1 MYIVSREGD
10 CVTNIGA
17 SKARISL
24 CRLIDQVAETHEI
37 IRISGKTT
45 NAILV
50 SEEKWN
56 AIQETLYL
64 YEDPETHKAIKESMN
79 TPLTECGRKLNW

>member
-1 MYIVSREGD
+1 M
-10 CVTNIGA
+10 TNISA
-17 SKARISL
+17 SKARMNL

-64 YEDPETHKAIKESMN
+64 YADPEIHKSIKESMN

>member
-1 MYIVSREGD
+1 M
-10 CVTNIGA
+10 TNISA
-17 SKARISL
+17 SKARMSL

-64 YEDPETHKAIKESMN
+64 HADPEIPNSI
-79 TPLTECGRKLNW
+79 

>member
-1 MYIVSREGD
+1 
-10 CVTNIGA
+10 VTTISAG
-17 SKARISL
+17 KARISL

-64 YEDPETHKAIKESMN
+64 HADPEIPNSI
-79 TPLTECGRKLNW
+79 

>member
-1 MYIVSREGD
+1 MCIVSGWD
-10 CVTNIGA
+10 NFMTTIST
-17 SKARISL
+17 SKARMTL

-50 SEEKWN
+50 SGFPYK
-56 AIQETLYL
+56 
-64 YEDPETHKAIKESMN
+64 
-79 TPLTECGRKLNW
+79 

>member
-1 MYIVSREGD
+1 MATISAG
-10 CVTNIGA
+10 
-17 SKARISL
+17 KARMSL

-64 YEDPETHKAIKESMN
+64 HANPEIHKSIKESMN